1 MCGGCRGVPAPL
13 EGQMPS
19 IPPQPW
25 CPCQDPSV
33 NNCSRSKPSRCGR
46 LQEDLLCGVYQGGSR
61 DRFVGGRDGLG
72 STSAPPSRPLME
84 VLGLGGHH
92 WFLSGSQHS
101 KQVPHHTRRTFHLL
115 TSMAA
120 LPNQPMG
127 PSAILLL
134 KALRPEAC
142 LRDRAGTWLAAGG
155 L

>member
-1 MCGGCRGVPAPL
+1 M
-13 EGQMPS
+13 
-19 IPPQPW
+19 
-25 CPCQDPSV
+25 
-33 NNCSRSKPSRCGR
+33 
-46 LQEDLLCGVYQGGSR
+46 
-61 DRFVGGRDGLG
+61 FGGRDSLG

-92 WFLSGSQHS
+92 WFLSRSQHP

-127 PSAILLL
+127 PSAILML

-142 LRDRAGTWLAAGG
+142 PRDKAGTWLAAGG